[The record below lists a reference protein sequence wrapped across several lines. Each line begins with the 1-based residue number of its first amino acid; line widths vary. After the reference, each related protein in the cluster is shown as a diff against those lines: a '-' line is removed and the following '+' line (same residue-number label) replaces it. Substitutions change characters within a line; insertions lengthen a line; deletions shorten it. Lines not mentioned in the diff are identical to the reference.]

1 MKEYSQI
8 ELEVIKFE
16 SEDVITTSNCT
27 AYNTEGGAGD

>member
-8 ELEVIKFE
+8 EFEVIKFE
-16 SEDVITTSNCT
+16 SEDVITSSCI

>member
-16 SEDVITTSNCT
+16 SEDVITSSCT
-27 AYNTEGGAGD
+27 AYNTEGVTGD